1 MITIAIEN
9 TKKKKTLRERKS
21 TFNLQQKQV
30 DGCKPQT
37 LPLI

>member
-9 TKKKKTLRERKS
+9 TKKKKNVERES